1 MFSSVHVDPE
11 IILPLY
17 FTTFCDCICHEA
29 FDKWK
34 CRVACLKITILNSMC
49 VCLCVCLFM
58 CVCVCVDEH
67 DAENS
72 EREKEKRNVYVSHT
86 NVTYGTERYISV
98 CRCTVKRGMLS
109 CFPFMICQQK
119 RRQHQ
124 QQKFIYQ
131 ARCTEG
137 KQASN
142 NYKND
147 DFYSNRRVE
156 KRDTR
161 TSNQFRWHWVGWNA

>member
-11 IILPLY
+11 IILPLC
-17 FTTFCDCICHEA
+17 FTTSSDCICHEA
-29 FDKWK
+29 FIKWK
-34 CRVACLKITILNSMC
+34 CRVACLKFTMLNGMC
-49 VCLCVCLFM
+49 VCLCVCL
-58 CVCVCVDEH
+58 CVDEH

-72 EREKEKRNVYVSHT
+72 EREKERRNLYVSHT

-131 ARCTEG
+131 ARCTKG
-137 KQASN
+137 KQAKTTIFILTGGW
-142 NYKND
+142 KNETHEPRINSD
-147 DFYSNRRVE
+147 DIELVE
-156 KRDTR
+156 MQRL
-161 TSNQFRWHWVGWNA
+161 H